1 MVWLWLM
8 VPKRRDFLR
17 RNEAVDHA
25 WFSDKVTQFPTQPTY
40 ILPMILLNHFPGY
53 FNCGMFFD
61 WDVLAHISS
70 KVNDLCYHLLYHW
83 YWYFND
89 SWTFCLTSERSI
101 SSFLDINAIT
111 NFSISI
117 VIVGKPNKIK
127 IIWLNYWVKL
137 HKNS

>member
-1 MVWLWLM
+1 MWS
-8 VPKRRDFLR
+8 DFGCWCQKEEIFVQKWGSWSCLIFR
-17 RNEAVDHA
+17 QGDPISH
-25 WFSDKVTQFPTQPTY
+25 TTY
-40 ILPMILLNHFPGY
+40 IHFTNDIVKP
-53 FNCGMFFD
+53 FFD

-70 KVNDLCYHLLYHW
+70 KVNDLCYHLLCHW